1 MKIWQIAW
9 SFTKFRKELTMHEND
24 HLPLHKPRE
33 MARQKIWG
41 RVWTI
46 NLTPSWFG
54 EFCTSSVCHPFATS
68 LPNPFRTITDSQAA
82 TKEYN
87 KHITHHRIE
96 DYEVYVEH
104 STRQLSLQI
113 KLLKFCCVKARLI
126 HTHLSWSPLHF
137 GWLISIKKYNQQAY

>member
-1 MKIWQIAW
+1 
-9 SFTKFRKELTMHEND
+9 MHEND
-24 HLPLHKPRE
+24 HLLLHKPRE
-33 MARQKIWG
+33 VTRQKIWG
-41 RVWTI
+41 F
-46 NLTPSWFG
+46 NLTPSFG
-54 EFCTSSVCHPFATS
+54 GFCTGSVCHLIATS

-96 DYEVYVEH
+96 DYVVYVEH

-126 HTHLSWSPLHF
+126 HTHLS
-137 GWLISIKKYNQQAY
+137 

>member
-33 MARQKIWG
+33 VARQKIW
-41 RVWTI
+41 VPTI
-46 NLTPSWFG
+46 NLTHSWFG
-54 EFCTSSVCHPFATS
+54 GVLYRLCHLIATS

-126 HTHLSWSPLHF
+126 HTHLSWSPLHL